1 MKHAFKKLSAA
12 VCVAATALFATACV
26 FEKESTSGE
35 NEPPSDVHVCEYK
48 AEIIPPSCTESGYT
62 VFKCDCGKQ
71 YVDRELN
78 AAAPLGCD
86 YSEWHFND
94 DATCTQYGTKTQEC
108 SRCHSKTTTTADDYP
123 KKPHSFTDYI
133 SNDDATCV
141 KNGTETAKC
150 DNCTTEDTR
159 DIPNSMVA
167 HKYTGDYCDVCHG
180 IKPDADLTEG
190 LEYSP
195 IYKDGMSFGE
205 VVAYKVKSRGT
216 VDAEVVKVP
225 KYYDGKPVT
234 AVGYN
239 AFASATRIT
248 KIELP
253 DSIKHI
259 DNYAFKN
266 CVYLS
271 EVVMQDGVEELGM
284 QIFEGCVRLKKAVI
298 PDSVV
303 KIDQYIFKGCSALES
318 ITLPF
323 LGETPTDATNANMRH
338 LFPMSG
344 QNISVPS
351 TLQKVT
357 LTKITAV
364 YASAFSLCQ
373 YLKCV
378 ALPATVESIAA
389 SSFSFCASLD
399 TIEFGGTRAQWDLV
413 DKTSGWDSQLAIGY
427 QVVCADDR

>member
-12 VCVAATALFATACV
+12 VCVAATALSATACV

-35 NEPPSDVHVCEYK
+35 NEPPPYVHVCEYK
-48 AEIIPPSCTESGYT
+48 AEIIPPTCTESGFT

-108 SRCHSKTTTTADDYP
+108 SRCHSKTTTTADDHP

-133 SNDDATCV
+133 SNGDATCV

-150 DNCTTEDTR
+150 DNCTAEDTR
-159 DIPNSMVA
+159 DIPNSTVA
-167 HKYTGDYCDVCHG
+167 HKYTGDYCDVCHS

-190 LEYSP
+190 LEYEP
-195 IYKDGMSFGE
+195 IHKDGIFSE
-205 VVAYKVKSRGT
+205 VVAYKVKSRGRVET
-216 VDAEVVKVP
+216 TVVKVP
-225 KYYDGKPVT
+225 KYHEGLPVT
-234 AVGYN
+234 TIGYN
-239 AFASATRIT
+239 AFSSAMNIT
-248 KIELP
+248 KIVLP
-253 DSIKHI
+253 DSIVDI
-259 DNYAFKN
+259 DDHAFKN
-266 CVYLS
+266 CAALI
-271 EVVMQDGVEELGM
+271 EVEMQDGVQKLGRE
-284 QIFEGCVRLKKAVI
+284 IFGGCARLEKAII

-303 KIDQYIFKGCSALES
+303 EIDQYIFKGCSSLVS

-323 LGETPTDATNANMRH
+323 LGDTPDDTANANMRH
-338 LFPMSG
+338 LFPNDG
-344 QNISVPS
+344 ANLSVPQ

-389 SSFSFCASLD
+389 SSFSFCAELK
-399 TIEFGGTRAQWDLV
+399 TIEFGGTRAQWELV
-413 DKTSGWDSQLAIGY
+413 DKASGWDSQLARDY